1 MMSALCRRARSYAEK
16 VTEVA
21 TSPIIVPTAGGPA
34 PGATDYE
41 VKITLTEEFPSPRS
55 GLSASTEI
63 VTARRENV
71 LAIPIQSLVVRSV
84 SDDSASAAGVV
95 EKEGV
100 FVVRDGEAVFVPVR
114 VGISGDRYFEVL
126 SGLEEGDQVVSGS
139 YEALR
144 DLTDGAPV
152 KIEEA
157 AASSEGS

>member
-1 MMSALCRRARSYAEK
+1 
-16 VTEVA
+16 
-21 TSPIIVPTAGGPA
+21 
-34 PGATDYE
+34 
-41 VKITLTEEFPSPRS
+41 
-55 GLSASTEI
+55 
-63 VTARRENV
+63 
-71 LAIPIQSLVVRSV
+71 
-84 SDDSASAAGVV
+84 
-95 EKEGV
+95 
-100 FVVRDGEAVFVPVR
+100 